1 MRERRPTYAKLAM
14 RERAWMGDL
23 AEMSG
28 PDRLAIAEWIGER
41 PETVLV
47 IDALLTGHGRA
58 WVSGHLSGP
67 DAAMVESALVPGEP
81 QGFGSAAALLG
92 LLRQAT
98 GWRCIEVEED
108 LADEIAPEF
117 ERVWGP
123 VTRVV
128 DVIHSL
134 PRPAPSPTHV
144 LVRELRATDL
154 TRAPATPDLLPDLH
168 LVTHAADA
176 GRVYVAVDEGVIV
189 GHGSALA
196 AGRTFADVGV
206 HVAESYRGQGIA
218 TAAAARACQAVQRAG
233 LIPVWGT
240 SSANLASLRVA
251 AKLGFVEVGRL
262 VFLVPA

>member
-1 MRERRPTYAKLAM
+1 M

-58 WVSGHLSGP
+58 WVSGHLSWP

-108 LADEIAPEF
+108 LADEIGPEF

-144 LVRELRATDL
+144 LVRELRADGSDAAHAQRQICFPTFISSL
-154 TRAPATPDLLPDLH
+154 TQRTPD
-168 LVTHAADA
+168 
-176 GRVYVAVDEGVIV
+176 E
-189 GHGSALA
+189 
-196 AGRTFADVGV
+196 
-206 HVAESYRGQGIA
+206 
-218 TAAAARACQAVQRAG
+218 CM
-233 LIPVWGT
+233 
-240 SSANLASLRVA
+240 
-251 AKLGFVEVGRL
+251 
-262 VFLVPA
+262 

>member
-1 MRERRPTYAKLAM
+1 M

-28 PDRLAIAEWIGER
+28 QDRLAIAEWIGER

-58 WVSGHLSGP
+58 WVSGHPSWP
-67 DAAMVESALVPGEP
+67 DAAIVESALVPGEP
-81 QGFGSAAALLG
+81 QGFGSAAALLC
-92 LLRQAT
+92 LLRQAA

-134 PRPAPSPTHV
+134 RRPAPSPTHE

-154 TRAPATPDLLPDLH
+154 TRAPATPDLLPDHH
-168 LVTHAADA
+168 LVTRPADA
-176 GRVYVAVDEGVIV
+176 GRVYVAVDDGVIV

-206 HVAESYRGQGIA
+206 QVAASYRGQGIA
-218 TAAAARACQAVQRAG
+218 TAAAARACQAVQRAR

-240 SSANLASLRVA
+240 SSDNLASLRVA
-251 AKLGFVEVGRL
+251 AKLGFMEVGRL
-262 VFLVPA
+262 VFLIPRNS